1 MNNIICFLFYLVDVI
16 KEFMFKGV
24 CIEVGL
30 GDFLCEYVN
39 NDFEVVNFMFKYGLN
54 FDLKKFYYFIE
65 EYCIDIIL

>member
-1 MNNIICFLFYLVDVI
+1 
-16 KEFMFKGV
+16 MFKGV

>member
-1 MNNIICFLFYLVDVI
+1 
-16 KEFMFKGV
+16 MFKGV

-30 GDFLCEYVN
+30 GDFLYEYVN